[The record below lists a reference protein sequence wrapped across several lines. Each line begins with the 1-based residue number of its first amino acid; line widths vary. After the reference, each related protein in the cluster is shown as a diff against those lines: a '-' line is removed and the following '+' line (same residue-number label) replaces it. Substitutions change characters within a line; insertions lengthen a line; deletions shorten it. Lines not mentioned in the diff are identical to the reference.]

1 MVDKVEYFIKALA
14 SGAWKKREWIFSSF
28 TIAHLNALGIK
39 KKIYPYQ
46 LVVKDNTY
54 YFYHPEQNMELVELA
69 PYSTETPLFPHD
81 EFLIAPAGCVANLS
95 TDKKTTYG
103 NLLFNAVALAHP
115 FGDVIPYVNKFIAP
129 KAIQNL
135 FLEKVIDDPEDGVE
149 PPPGKVTVSQV
160 HKHQNAMYNI
170 IGNLSL
176 ICLQSTSKR
185 MYIVDKSIIELRD
198 KLLKE
203 HANELS
209 DLSVVADIVKQLV
222 TALRESYKN
231 DPASGFLI
239 LDKHFETI
247 LMRTQVMHGVEHSFN
262 NDGSFALIVKSL
274 SEGWDLDYFTELNNS
289 ARMGSFNRGA
299 NTALGGEAVKFF
311 YRRYQNSRLID
322 KDCGS
327 KVTITKEVTK
337 FNVSRI
343 IGNYYVEADS
353 LVKVTRESA
362 QSLLGKTL
370 EFRDPTGCKA
380 GGMDY
385 CVYCLGENFKLN
397 PTAIPNI
404 MAEVPS
410 QWMYIFMKK
419 MHGESL
425 SNVEF
430 DFNKHMA
437 IGGQ

>member
-1 MVDKVEYFIKALA
+1 MDKVEYFIKALA
-14 SGAWKKREWIFSSF
+14 SGAWKHREWIFSTF
-28 TIAHLNALGIK
+28 TIAHLNALGFK
-39 KKIYPYQ
+39 RKVYPYQ
-46 LVVKDNTY
+46 LVVQDGTY
-54 YFYHPEQNMELVELA
+54 YFYDPERNMELTELA
-69 PYSTETPLFPHD
+69 PYGTVDPLFPHD
-81 EFLIAPAGCVANLS
+81 ELLIAPAGCIANLQE
-95 TDKKTTYG
+95 DKKTTYG

-115 FGDVIPYVNKFIAP
+115 FGAEIKYVNKFIAP

-135 FLEKVIDDPEDGVE
+135 FLEKIIEDPEDGVI
-149 PPPGKVTVSQV
+149 PPGKVTVSQV
-160 HKHQNAMYNI
+160 HTHQNAMYNI

-176 ICLQSTSKR
+176 ICLQSTSRR
-185 MYIVDKSIIELRD
+185 MYIVDKSIIALRD

-203 HANELS
+203 HENQLS

-262 NDGSFALIVKSL
+262 NDGSFALIIKSL

-311 YRRYQNSRLID
+311 YRRYQNSRLVD

-327 KVTITKEVTK
+327 KVTITKVVTK
-337 FNVSRI
+337 FNVARI
-343 IGNYYVEADS
+343 IGNYYVEDGAM
-353 LVKVTRESA
+353 VKITRETA
-362 QSLLGKTL
+362 PSLLGRTI
-370 EFRDPTGCKA
+370 EFRDPTGCQA

-385 CVYCLGENFKLN
+385 CVYCLGENFKNN